1 LQPDCNRC
9 EENQGVQRLLVSVLG
24 PGLRLRHAVR
34 AGGGGPHGR
43 ACKKGRTAFSGGR
56 RATAVRAEVL
66 VGRGSNTRP
75 ATMRSLD
82 RRSGRAACAEYL
94 LQGLAA
100 RGGVL
105 CCQRVGAGP
114 GLVTDDL
121 LDGLAPAALAAVR
134 QVAEELTVRE
144 SMVFNDGREF
154 TGEPQGLRTIQ
165 RGQLMLVYLTDVR
178 DERVVIIR

>member
-1 LQPDCNRC
+1 MDVKRTRECSDSWCRF
-9 EENQGVQRLLVSVLG
+9 SVLACGCATLCG
-24 PGLRLRHAVR
+24 PAAAHTVAPARRVVPHSAAVVVRLQYEQ
-34 AGGGGPHGR
+34 
-43 ACKKGRTAFSGGR
+43 KSWWD
-56 RATAVRAEVL
+56 
-66 VGRGSNTRP
+66 GRGSNTRP

-144 SMVFNDGREF
+144 SIGF
-154 TGEPQGLRTIQ
+154 Q
-165 RGQLMLVYLTDVR
+165 
-178 DERVVIIR
+178 